1 MSKKENPEE
10 YKMVVN
16 GFDLTIGTPLIE
28 IKNNVDELCSYI
40 TERLKDYEPSKYEGN
55 ADEAKKKRVEINK
68 GLSDVQ
74 SARKYIKTL
83 NPYVEIEDK
92 LMAAEKLMKQGAD
105 KLSEIVK
112 VKEEEEKS
120 KKRLKCIEIWNSKNF
135 SLVSY
140 DKIYEIYCPKWYNKT
155 CKEYEVSHEMD
166 CIIKKVYEDIKNIE
180 LLGDIANSVKSIYLE
195 NLDIGKALELA
206 KTLKDN
212 QERAEI
218 ESAER
223 EDREHEENWQKQN
236 KAISRETKEYETTEN
251 LKNLAASALAE
262 DDEEETT
269 IENCLEEEVK
279 KEYLLNFT
287 VTESE
292 LLQIKNFINRIGVVF
307 TCKELEF

>member
-140 DKIYEIYCPKWYNKT
+140 DKVYELYSPKWYNKT
-155 CKEYEVSHEMD
+155 CKEYEVSNEMD
-166 CIIKKVYEDIKNIE
+166 AIIKKIYEDIKNIE

-206 KTLKDN
+206 KTLKEN

-223 EDREHEENWQKQN
+223 EDREHEENWKEQN
-236 KAISRETKEYETTEN
+236 KALNRETKEFETAEN
-251 LKNLAASALAE
+251 LKSLASSAL
-262 DDEEETT
+262 DEEVT
-269 IENCLEEEVK
+269 IENCLDEVK